1 MVKLDHIGVAVADLE
16 KSIQAYQALGLDVAH
31 REHVAKDRVEV
42 AFVPFAGGRFE
53 LLHPDQEDSPVG
65 RFLAKRGEG
74 IHHVALT
81 VDDIAGEVERLQAAG
96 VRMIDQEPR
105 RGAEGTLVAFIH
117 PSSMGGVLVELV
129 QRPKGEAHHG

>member
-1 MVKLDHIGVAVADLE
+1 MKLDHIGVAVADLE
-16 KSIQAYQALGLDVAH
+16 KSIQAYEALGLGVAH

-42 AFVPFAGGRFE
+42 AFVPFQGGRFE
-53 LLHPDQEDSPVG
+53 LLHPAQEDSPVG

-81 VDDIAGEVERLQAAG
+81 VDDIAGEVARLKASG

-105 RGAEGTLVAFIH
+105 SGAEGTLVAFIH
-117 PSSMGGVLVELV
+117 PAAMGGVLVELV
-129 QRPKGEAHHG
+129 QRPQGESGHE

>member
-1 MVKLDHIGVAVADLE
+1 MKLDHIGIAVADLE
-16 KSIQAYQALGLDVAH
+16 NSIQAYQALGLDVAH

-42 AFVPFAGGRFE
+42 AFVPFSGGRFE
-53 LLHPDQEDSPVG
+53 LLHPDQEESPVG

-81 VDDIAGEVERLQAAG
+81 VDDIAGEVERLKASG

-105 RGAEGTLVAFIH
+105 SGAEGTLVAFIH
-117 PSSMGGVLVELV
+117 PAAMGGVLVELV
-129 QRPKGEAHHG
+129 ERPRGEPDHE